1 MGIEEEEMLPP
12 DAIKDEPDD
21 DASFT
26 FGSSAGNNGE
36 GDTGA
41 SIPGFDIPADGGVEE
56 DRSKKKLPFAKPIP
70 KQFQQQ
76 WNEVRNVLPA
86 PPPESPT
93 DGSRRGTDLRK
104 NLPDQGNGF
113 SH

>member
-1 MGIEEEEMLPP
+1 MIPGMGIEEEMMPP

-21 DASFT
+21 DTSFQ
-26 FGSSAGNNGE
+26 FGSATGGQNGE
-36 GDTGA
+36 GGAGA

-56 DRSKKKLPFAKPIP
+56 DKSKKKPFAKPIP

-86 PPPESPT
+86 PVPPLSPT
-93 DGSRRGTDLRK
+93 GGSDVRK
-104 NLPDQGNGF
+104 NVADDEGDD
-113 SH
+113 